1 MHMIHFVHKYETA
14 RNAGKYEL
22 FQTLNAINPYF
33 MFLGI
38 KTQAL
43 LVISMFHCSLFKLV
57 YLPTQLDLILIF
69 CYKARN

>member
-1 MHMIHFVHKYETA
+1 
-14 RNAGKYEL
+14 
-22 FQTLNAINPYF
+22 

-43 LVISMFHCSLFKLV
+43 LVISMFQCSLFKLV

-69 CYKARN
+69 LLQSQERKELGTKSMIQGSQLFSTHFQFHRFLG